1 MKKRMNEVGAYA
13 FSDQEKDKIHGIFV
27 ARDEKYIASLGNGYI
42 ASFLAKGILGMGFAI
57 VSDKRVYF
65 KGSCL
70 TGKGKN
76 FVISNEERTV
86 DTTDITGSGF
96 IFRNKVGGPIFGM
109 VMSIFG
115 MLLGV
120 FVLSIYFEYEKM
132 IYSILEIESN
142 FSIFSPNCLIGLC
155 LIGVSSLFFFLSLFY
170 LRKAKKT
177 YFEIQYAG
185 GKIAFDVSFYAKA
198 EIDEFQ
204 KQLRLAKDIAIMQK
218 NQAVSAVPLQTPAVD
233 VTENLKKYAEMLKN
247 GLISQEEYEALKKK
261 LLGL

>member
-27 ARDEKYIASLGNGYI
+27 TRDEKYIASLGNGYI

-86 DTTDITGSGF
+86 DTADITGSGF
-96 IFRNKVGGPIFGM
+96 IFRNEEGGPIFGM

-115 MLLGV
+115 ILLGV
-120 FVLSIYFEYEKM
+120 LP
-132 IYSILEIESN
+132 IYSGFRSDL
-142 FSIFSPNCLIGLC
+142 FFTRSIDPRLIGIGLC
-155 LIGVSSLFFFLSLFY
+155 LIGVSSFFFFLSLFY
-170 LRKAKKT
+170 LHKAKKT

>member
-1 MKKRMNEVGAYA
+1 MNEVGAYA

-70 TGKGKN
+70 TCKGKN

-96 IFRNKVGGPIFGM
+96 IFRNEVGGPIFGM

-120 FVLSIYFEYEKM
+120 L
-132 IYSILEIESN
+132 LSN
-142 FSIFSPNCLIGLC
+142 FFSWSRPLYLIGPCLIVG
-155 LIGVSSLFFFLSLFY
+155 SSIFFFLSLFY
-170 LRKAKKT
+170 LHKAKKT
-177 YFEIQYAG
+177 YFFGMVMSIFG
-185 GKIAFDVSFYAKA
+185 
-198 EIDEFQ
+198 
-204 KQLRLAKDIAIMQK
+204 M
-218 NQAVSAVPLQTPAVD
+218 
-233 VTENLKKYAEMLKN
+233 
-247 GLISQEEYEALKKK
+247 
-261 LLGL
+261 LLGVLLSNFFSWSRPLYLIGPYLDRKSVV

>member
-1 MKKRMNEVGAYA
+1 MNEVGAYA

-70 TGKGKN
+70 TCKGKN

-96 IFRNKVGGPIFGM
+96 IFRNEVGGPIFGM

-120 FVLSIYFEYEKM
+120 L
-132 IYSILEIESN
+132 LSN
-142 FSIFSPNCLIGLC
+142 FFSWSRPLYLIGPCLIVG
-155 LIGVSSLFFFLSLFY
+155 SSIFFFLSLF
-170 LRKAKKT
+170 
-177 YFEIQYAG
+177 
-185 GKIAFDVSFYAKA
+185 
-198 EIDEFQ
+198 
-204 KQLRLAKDIAIMQK
+204 
-218 NQAVSAVPLQTPAVD
+218 
-233 VTENLKKYAEMLKN
+233 
-247 GLISQEEYEALKKK
+247 
-261 LLGL
+261 

>member
-1 MKKRMNEVGAYA
+1 MNEVGAYA

-42 ASFLAKGILGMGFAI
+42 ATFLAKGILGMGFAI

-86 DTTDITGSGF
+86 DTADITGSGF
-96 IFRNKVGGPIFGM
+96 IFRNKEGGPIFGM

-120 FVLSIYFEYEKM
+120 LPIYFEFYTKK
-132 IYSILEIESN
+132 ISIFRDDSN
-142 FSIFSPNCLIGLC
+142 FSIFSPYCLIGLC

-233 VTENLKKYAEMLKN
+233 VTENLKKYAEMLKD

>member
-27 ARDEKYIASLGNGYI
+27 TRDEKYIASLGNGYI

-96 IFRNKVGGPIFGM
+96 IFRNEVGGPIFGM
-109 VMSIFG
+109 VMSIFV
-115 MLLGV
+115 MLIGV
-120 FVLSIYFEYEKM
+120 LFMCYEFM
-132 IYSILEIESN
+132 AWSSD
-142 FSIFSPNCLIGLC
+142 CLIIGLC
-155 LIGVSSLFFFLSLFY
+155 LIGVSSIFFFLSLFY
-170 LRKAKKT
+170 LRKAEKT

-204 KQLRLAKDIAIMQK
+204 KQLRLAKDNAIKQE
-218 NQAVSAVPLQTPAVD
+218 NQTAPAVSVQTSAGD
-233 VTENLKKYAEMLKN
+233 ITENLMKYAEMLKN